1 MPRISS
7 KPRRE
12 SEIQRAILALKIPG
26 LTLWKSG
33 AGAFRVNG
41 RFVRMGH
48 KGVADLIGYYTVWCN
63 DGANKPTRPFA
74 QIVAVEVKRLG
85 KKPTPEQMAFLR
97 NVKLAGGLA
106 IVATSTQDV
115 IDALSG
121 LEQ

>member
-33 AGAFRVNG
+33 AGAFHVNG

-48 KGVADLIGYYTVWCN
+48 KGVADLIGYW
-63 DGANKPTRPFA
+63 TRYGDQA
-74 QIVAVEVKRLG
+74 LVARFIAIEVKRPG
-85 KKPTPEQMAFLR
+85 QKPTPEQTAFLFQVR
-97 NVKLAGGLA
+97 TAGGIA
-106 IVATSTQDV
+106 IIATSTEDV
-115 IDALSG
+115 INALR
-121 LEQ
+121 